1 MKRRIYID
9 VEVPDLLH
17 VGTFK
22 NVFHLVKDMD
32 DCIDFDFK
40 SVLKGL
46 ACCFLDNGTVI
57 SFKVCP

>member
-9 VEVPDLLH
+9 VEVPDVLQTSL
-17 VGTFK
+17 FK
-22 NVFHLVKDMD
+22 NVFHLVKDID

-46 ACCFLDNGTVI
+46 ACCFSDHGTVI
-57 SFKVCP
+57 SFKFCP